1 MLNVIQNRIL
11 RFAPP
16 LVISTQ
22 EIDRGLEIISGMLK
36 EKGLS

>member
-16 LVISTQ
+16 LIISTA
-22 EIDRGLEIISGMLK
+22 EIDRALEIVKGILK
-36 EKGLS
+36 EKGL

>member
-16 LVISTQ
+16 LIVSRP
-22 EIDRGLEIISGMLK
+22 EIDQALDILGAILK
-36 EKGLS
+36 EKGL